1 MPSIKKPDYTIGS
14 SYGKGGKQSTF
25 TMPTASKMS
34 KKQQFKSDVKAGKYD
49 KMSANL
55 KTGAQISKAKT
66 ATAISQASGVSKRQK
81 RLAAQEKLG
90 INKKEYKTLT
100 RTTAPKAPKKKI
112 VGVAGRGVNLCKSP
126 SKY

>member
-1 MPSIKKPDYTIGS
+1 MPSVKKPDYTIGS

-25 TMPTASKMS
+25 TMPAAPKMS

-55 KTGAQISKAKT
+55 KTGPQISKAKT
-66 ATAISQASGVSKRQK
+66 ASAISQVSGVSKRQK

-100 RTTAPKAPKKKI
+100 RTSAPKASKKKI
-112 VGVAGRGVNLCKSP
+112 VGVAGCGVNLCKSP
-126 SKY
+126 NRY